1 MQKPENMSVAEMK
14 LQPISEISKL
24 NSEKA
29 IQQILEHL
37 SSLNEIEKNTSLNLS
52 QHYDR
57 IAKKYGG
64 TLAKLAK

>member
-1 MQKPENMSVAEMK
+1 MSVAEMK
-14 LQPISEISKL
+14 LQAISEISKL

-37 SSLNEIEKNTSLNLS
+37 SSLNEIEKDTPLNLS

>member
-1 MQKPENMSVAEMK
+1 MSVAEMK
-14 LQPISEISKL
+14 LQAISEISKL

-37 SSLNEIEKNTSLNLS
+37 SSLNEIEKDPSLNLS

-64 TLAKLAK
+64 TLAKLVK